1 MHKAFPAQTYSGKT
15 YAVEIQED
23 AAQNKALLP
32 QQRLQG
38 FPSLKVRGSLE
49 ALKP

>member
-1 MHKAFPAQTYSGKT
+1 M
-15 YAVEIQED
+15 VED
-23 AAQNKALLP
+23 AAQNKAS
-32 QQRLQG
+32 RLQG